1 MKHILLM
8 TLTFLPI
15 HAMADSLTIERE
27 RIAAC
32 ANIES
37 LVARVGCYD
46 DLARGL
52 LRGRDN
58 NTAQTPEH
66 EDEAL
71 FGRDETES
79 RAQLQEKLGIKAIDA
94 IEATVARIE
103 RTPYGKLMLSLD
115 NGQVWRQ
122 IDSARLPL
130 DKGEMISI
138 QRAGLG
144 SFLLEKSSGSRTI
157 RVKRID

>member
-1 MKHILLM
+1 MKHILLIAI
-8 TLTFLPI
+8 TLLSTQ
-15 HAMADSLTIERE
+15 AMADALTIERE

-52 LRGRDN
+52 LRTQDKHP
-58 NTAQTPEH
+58 TQVDQH

-71 FGRDETES
+71 FGRDESAS
-79 RAQLQEKLGIKAIDA
+79 RARLQEKLGIKEVDA
-94 IEATVARIE
+94 IEARVAQVD

-122 IDSARLPL
+122 LDSARLPV
-130 DKGEMISI
+130 DKGEMVSI

-157 RVKRID
+157 RVRRID